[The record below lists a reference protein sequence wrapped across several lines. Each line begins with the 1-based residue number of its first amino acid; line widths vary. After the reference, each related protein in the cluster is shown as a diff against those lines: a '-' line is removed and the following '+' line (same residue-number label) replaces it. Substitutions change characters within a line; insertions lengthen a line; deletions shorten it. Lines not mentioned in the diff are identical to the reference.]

1 MQKILYN
8 ASRVHSETHHDRNF
22 LIKSSTSHQILP
34 LTPFFLLAC
43 LSSHPLWL
51 IYPLPCIHHPVYTV
65 PSSLSLKLCPQPP
78 PLLTIYLD
86 LSSTTLP
93 FSSDFSVLTR
103 LPLFTG
109 MRKNKTLCRCVQPEI
124 KIPIAYQHSLTFS

>member
-1 MQKILYN
+1 MN
-8 ASRVHSETHHDRNF
+8 
-22 LIKSSTSHQILP
+22 SSTSHRFLP

-51 IYPLPCIHHPVYTV
+51 IYPLPCIHHPVYSV
-65 PSSLSLKLCPQPP
+65 PSSLPLKLSPQPP

-86 LSSTTLP
+86 LSSSTLP
-93 FSSDFSVLTR
+93 LSSDFSVLAR

-109 MRKNKTLCRCVQPEI
+109 LRGEKKHDVVVSNQKLKFQ
-124 KIPIAYQHSLTFS
+124 